1 MRCNTANGLEHF
13 AASRNC
19 HGNAANV
26 PAGFKL
32 AAEGTLLTDIKPRA
46 GTLKGV
52 DNVEAN
58 HTARVRACQP
68 SGVFTQLIPHV
79 SNHACTRAAK
89 LRRASVGTR
98 KLQQKQCAGVR
109 PAVEFLAVGASVPL
123 EVVLIVHHEAGELGF
138 KRLPRAPE
146 SACDGAHVSAQSG
159 PREKLSRRE
168 NMSMEGRLLCVRQEH
183 SAIRTCGTAGRP
195 NHQMVNVREHLPG

>member
-1 MRCNTANGLEHF
+1 MATLPTYRL
-13 AASRNC
+13 ASNSPPKGPSSPTLN
-19 HGNAANV
+19 HV
-26 PAGFKL
+26 PGPSKVSTML
-32 AAEGTLLTDIKPRA
+32 KPTTL
-46 GTLKGV
+46 
-52 DNVEAN
+52 
-58 HTARVRACQP
+58 HARVRACQP